1 MCSNLISGYLSP
13 PFSCQEKTKSNQKEK
28 EKKKIINKL
37 VSSQTFIDIFTK
49 ETFGQAHVD
58 GIGCFIHS
66 DSRIINRSCVLECL
80 LLNKYKKVRWKNI
93 TQLATKSHN
102 HFETSSGYCFSF
114 RQQAKIY
121 KEAEEL
127 CFKDNL
133 EYYGPYCFLNIFFLM
148 SLLIRNVDLQ
158 RRLIFTI
165 KFLCRVKL
173 RRYEI
178 VLCMCH
184 SPLICLLQGL
194 FMYCFRF
201 KPPIFAVN
209 QEIELNPF
217 DFFFFFFWVVELKLE
232 VVIDDLF
239 FAFFLS
245 GYRGIFERVDFREI

>member
-1 MCSNLISGYLSP
+1 MAFYFKVLCSNLISGYLSP
-13 PFSCQEKTKSNQKEK
+13 PLFCQEKTKSNQKEK

-37 VSSQTFIDIFTK
+37 VSSQTFVNVFTK
-49 ETFGQAHVD
+49 ETFGQAYAD
-58 GIGCFIHS
+58 GIGFFIHS
-66 DSRIINRSCVLECL
+66 DSRTINKVCALECL
-80 LLNKYKKVRWKNI
+80 LLNKYKKVRWENI

-127 CFKDNL
+127 SFKHNL

-178 VLCMCH
+178 VLRMCH
-184 SPLICLLQGL
+184 LHLYIYYRVSSCIASGSNHQYLL
-194 FMYCFRF
+194 
-201 KPPIFAVN
+201 
-209 QEIELNPF
+209 
-217 DFFFFFFWVVELKLE
+217 
-232 VVIDDLF
+232 
-239 FAFFLS
+239 
-245 GYRGIFERVDFREI
+245 